1 MPPPTLLDKSKN
13 GSKKA
18 PAAVESR
25 EGSGRTRRTPTEPD
39 ISSREGSGRPRT
51 GDEVAGSI
59 ATQFTVTTITSM
71 TTEQLEE
78 LRKLENDLDAQFDKI
93 AQFLAVTNVF
103 LLMINIQWKKD
114 LFSNS
119 HVAFHFQNYI
129 YALDAGFNDQQI
141 GIFCGIFKDLLEQ
154 ALEKNL
160 SHDVSAKS
168 FKNLLLSYSD
178 MSPNGV
184 FSSAE
189 IEQITEFAIATFFSH
204 YGLLLFV
211 YSFEQ
216 EKELMEL
223 HLDLVDIP
231 KFPSL
236 DEAMPLEEYEAQEA
250 KLKNERE
257 RVEFEEELIREQ
269 ERLAMINPFEELDTA
284 AARKIIS
291 ETVKE
296 VLQNVDRDFD
306 KILSEQK
313 ERFVSMIGSRYKD

>member
-1 MPPPTLLDKSKN
+1 M
-13 GSKKA
+13 
-18 PAAVESR
+18 
-25 EGSGRTRRTPTEPD
+25 
-39 ISSREGSGRPRT
+39 
-51 GDEVAGSI
+51 
-59 ATQFTVTTITSM
+59 
-71 TTEQLEE
+71 
-78 LRKLENDLDAQFDKI
+78 
-93 AQFLAVTNVF
+93 
-103 LLMINIQWKKD
+103 
-114 LFSNS
+114 
-119 HVAFHFQNYI
+119 HFQNYI
-129 YALDAGFNDQQI
+129 FALDAGFTDQQI

-178 MSPNGV
+178 INPTGV

-189 IEQITEFAIATFFSH
+189 IEMITEFAMATFFSH

-223 HLDLVDIP
+223 QLELVDIP

-236 DEAMPLEEYEAQEA
+236 DDAMPLEEFEAQEE

-257 RVEFEEELIREQ
+257 RIELEEELIREQ

-296 VLQNVDRDFD
+296 VLQNVDKDFD
-306 KILSEQK
+306 KILSEQS
-313 ERFVSMIGSRYKD
+313 ERFVTAIGSRYKE